1 MSATS
6 ATSSI
11 VAIDASLAT
20 RIFLP
25 ASSSVDAER
34 LLAEWREAGAR
45 VISSMLWL
53 AESVSAIRK
62 AVFARAITGS
72 EGRDALADLL
82 RLGVEPIAID
92 SDQCRSALQWA
103 ERLGQSRAYDGFYLA
118 LAEKLSAPLWTAD
131 KRLANAARQAGVAW
145 VHSVG

>member
-11 VAIDASLAT
+11 VAIDASLAM
-20 RIFLP
+20 RIILP
-25 ASSSVDAER
+25 TPSSPDVER
-34 LLAEWREAGAR
+34 LFAEWREAGAR

-62 AVFARAITGS
+62 AVFARAITDS

-82 RLGVEPIAID
+82 RLGVEPVAID
-92 SDQCRSALQWA
+92 PDQCHSALQWA
-103 ERLGQSRAYDGFYLA
+103 ERLGQSRAYDGFYLG
-118 LAEKLSAPLWTAD
+118 LAEKLGAPLWTAD
-131 KRLANAARQAGVAW
+131 KRLANAARRLGMNW
-145 VHSVG
+145 VHSVD